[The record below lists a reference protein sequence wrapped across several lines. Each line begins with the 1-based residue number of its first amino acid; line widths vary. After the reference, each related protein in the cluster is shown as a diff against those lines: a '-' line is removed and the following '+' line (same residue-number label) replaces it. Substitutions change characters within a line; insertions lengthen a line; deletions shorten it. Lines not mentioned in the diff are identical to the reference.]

1 MSLQRFFEKVRDYCI
16 LTGKYRGPAHF
27 QCHINVK
34 DKQKQYNFIPII
46 FHNFSNYDC
55 HLFFKTLID
64 EKPDNINLSVI
75 PKTNEE
81 YISVNYGCL
90 RFVDSYRFLQDSLDN
105 LVKTLR

>member
-1 MSLQRFFEKVRDYCI
+1 MLR
-16 LTGKYRGPAHF
+16 
-27 QCHINVK
+27 
-34 DKQKQYNFIPII
+34 DKQRNFIPIL

-64 EKPDNINLSVI
+64 RKPDYINLSVI

-90 RFVDSYRFLQDSLDN
+90 RFIDSYRFLEDSLDE
-105 LVKTLR
+105 LVKTLKQERPNLEDDNFTILKKEFPRKLGIIK

>member
-1 MSLQRFFEKVRDYCI
+1 M
-16 LTGKYRGPAHF
+16 TGKYRGVAHYN
-27 QCHINVK
+27 CNINVK
-34 DKQKQYNFIPII
+34 QKQSNFIPIL

-64 EKPDNINLSVI
+64 KKPENINLSVI

-90 RFVDSYRFLQDSLDN
+90 RFIDSVIDFYKDSLDRISKN
-105 LVKTLR
+105 TK